1 MRLFV
6 CCVFWFRL
14 LCILLVC
21 FVAFCPLIYFVLIY
35 IKKKKTGQRN
45 PLFLFVSNKSSSYLK
60 KFVFLMVIKYVLKH
74 LKYKWEKGFF
84 FLKFLGLLNMILWGR
99 NKMKLGGLCTLVLV
113 LDSLEG
119 K

>member
-1 MRLFV
+1 
-6 CCVFWFRL
+6 
-14 LCILLVC
+14 
-21 FVAFCPLIYFVLIY
+21 
-35 IKKKKTGQRN
+35 
-45 PLFLFVSNKSSSYLK
+45 
-60 KFVFLMVIKYVLKH
+60 MVIKYVLKH